1 MKKVMLLFGMLICIF
16 PLFGQGLQIR
26 GRIITDSEK
35 QPLEFANI
43 VLWTTDST
51 FVSGCSSDGKGF
63 FRLESVSPGMYYLNI
78 SSVGYETTT
87 IVLPDLVQNTNLGD
101 IPLQT
106 ATVNLDNVEVTASG
120 IVNAKDRL
128 IAYPTKQQLKSSTN
142 GIELLQSMMLPRLFV
157 DPVREKITIGGG
169 DEVQFRIN
177 GAKASKEEVKTIQPN
192 DIIRI
197 EYHDN
202 PGLRYGGAAAVLDYI
217 TRRYESGGSFYG
229 NLMNSFVTAWGN
241 DHIGARIDHKKS
253 EFTLTYRMNYRD
265 YYDAWRSNQEN
276 FNFPDG
282 NKFSRNEKGLP
293 GRNKFTESWLYGSYN
308 YLDPDKHYL
317 NVTAIFYDYKNPK
330 RNFVS
335 ELSTVSQEGRQT
347 LDMFDNSTNSNRI
360 PHLDVYYQFT
370 INKKQ
375 LIIANVVSTYTNTQ
389 NTRLYQE
396 KEKDV
401 FVADYFS
408 GAKASRYSIIG
419 EGIYENSM
427 DIGRLSV
434 GIKHLQAYT
443 DNQYMGD
450 YRTKA
455 KMDESETAVYAEF
468 QKKIKKVTYTVG
480 IRGTRSF
487 VNQRGVDTYQTY
499 SFLPVVRLN
508 YNPSNNL
515 SLKYSFQA
523 ARQLPSLA
531 QLSAVEQIIDS
542 FQVRKGNP
550 TLRPNMA
557 YTNNLSFDFRKKN
570 IGVSFFSMYQYADKP
585 SMDVTLF
592 EDNHF
597 IRTYDTYRNFQRINM
612 EGSFSWKL
620 FKEFAQLS
628 LNGGMN
634 RYISNGFQDIRY
646 RYTDWYYG
654 VNLTLIYKKWMLN
667 GSVYRERNRFSG
679 SESVESGEQGHSVQ
693 LKYNQGKYA
702 IGLGA
707 LNPFAN
713 DFKSE
718 FKNVSLLAPYKKVV
732 YINDLSQMFYVM
744 FSWNLTFGRKY
755 ANSGVWKKIYNADS
769 NNSILKGD
777 K

>member
-1 MKKVMLLFGMLICIF
+1 MEKVVVLLGMLLGSFYLSAQH
-16 PLFGQGLQIR
+16 LELK
-26 GRIITDSEK
+26 GRVMDSSEK
-35 QPLEFANI
+35 QPMEFANI
-43 VLWTTDST
+43 VLRDADSS
-51 FVSGCSSDGKGF
+51 FIAGCSSNGKGL
-63 FRLESVSPGMYYLNI
+63 FRLEKLQPGSHYLNI
-78 SSVGYETTT
+78 SCIGYETATL
-87 IVLPDLVQNTNLGD
+87 VLPQLSESRDLGD
-101 IPLQT
+101 IALQPS
-106 ATVNLDNVEVTASG
+106 AVGLDNVEVTAAG

-128 IAYPTKQQLKSSTN
+128 IAYPTKQQLKTSTN

-157 DPVREKITIGGG
+157 DPAREKITIGGG

-177 GAKASKEEVKTIQPN
+177 GAKASKEEIKTIQPS

-217 TRRYESGGSFYG
+217 TRRYESGGNFYG
-229 NLMNSFVTAWGN
+229 SLMNSFVTAWGN
-241 DHIGARIDHKKS
+241 DHVGARIDHKKS
-253 EFTLTYRMNYRD
+253 EFSLTYQMNYRN
-265 YYDAWRSNQEN
+265 YYDAWRSNQES

-282 NKFSRNEKGLP
+282 STFARNEKGLP
-293 GRNKFTESWLYGSYN
+293 GRNKFTESWLHGSYN

-335 ELSTVSQEGRQT
+335 ELSTASQTGKQT
-347 LDMFDNSTNSNRI
+347 LDMLDYSTNSNRI
-360 PHLDVYYQFT
+360 PYLDVYYQFT

-375 LIIANVVSTYTNTQ
+375 LIIANVVSTYTHTQ

-396 KEKDV
+396 KQEEL
-401 FVADYFS
+401 FVSDYFS
-408 GAKASRYSIIG
+408 GAKANRYSIIG
-419 EGIYENSM
+419 EGIYENKM

-434 GIKHLQAYT
+434 GVKHLQAYT
-443 DNQYMGD
+443 DNQYIGN
-450 YRTKA
+450 YQAIA
-455 KMDESETAVYAEF
+455 KMDETETAVYAEF
-468 QKKIKKVTYTVG
+468 QKQIKKTTITVG
-480 IRGTRSF
+480 IRGTRAY

-508 YNPSNNL
+508 YTSSNNL

-531 QLSAVEQIIDS
+531 QLSAVEQVIDS
-542 FQVRKGNP
+542 FQIRKGNP
-550 TLRPNMA
+550 ALRPNMA
-557 YTNNLSFDFRKKN
+557 YTNNLSFDFRKN
-570 IGVSFFSMYQYADKP
+570 NVSISLFGMHQYANKP
-585 SMDVTLF
+585 SMDITLF

-597 IRTYDTYRNFQRINM
+597 VRTYDTYRNFQRINV

-634 RYISNGFQDIRY
+634 RYISNGYQDIRY
-646 RYTDWYYG
+646 RHTDWYYG
-654 VNLTLIYKKWMLN
+654 ANLTLMYKKWMLN

-679 SESVESGEQGHSVQ
+679 SESIESGEQGHSLQ

-718 FKNVSLLAPYKKVV
+718 SKNLSSLAPYKKAV
-732 YINDLSQMFYVM
+732 YINDLSQMFYATC
-744 FSWNLTFGRKY
+744 SWNFTFGRTY
-755 ANSGVWKKIYNADS
+755 ANSGTWKKIYNADS
-769 NNSILKGD
+769 GNSLLKGD